1 MAVPFIVGVAGGS
14 GSGKTTLIR
23 GLRDRAPSGAVCLI
37 SQDDYYHPI
46 ERQFVDVNGKVNF
59 DLPSSID
66 LDRLTHDIVGL
77 CEGRPIRR
85 KEYTFNKE
93 GADERWM
100 EIAPAPVVLVEGLF
114 ILHHAPLRELF
125 DLKVF
130 VHTDETLQLERR
142 LARDIAERGYGPD
155 EIRYQWANHVVPAYR
170 AYLDPYRSL
179 CEVEVDN
186 RFAVTDAIDA
196 LHDRLGHRVEVLR
209 EAVA

>member
-1 MAVPFIVGVAGGS
+1 MVPFIVGVAGGS

-23 GLRDRAPSGAVCLI
+23 GLRDRSPAGAVCLI

-46 ERQFVDVNGKVNF
+46 EQQFVDANGKINF

-66 LDRLTHDIVGL
+66 LDRLTQDIRGL

-93 GADERWM
+93 GAEDRWM

-114 ILHHAPLRELF
+114 VLHHPPLRDLF
-125 DLKVF
+125 HLKVF

-142 LARDIAERGYGPD
+142 LARDTVERGYGPE
-155 EIRYQWANHVVPAYR
+155 EIRYQWDNHVIPAYR
-170 AYLDPYRSL
+170 AYLDPYRPL

-186 RFAVTDAIDA
+186 QRAVADAIDA
-196 LHDRLGHRVEVLR
+196 LHGRLGHRVEALR